1 MPNNLE
7 INEDRFEEL
16 PADLAPASSS
26 LKEDTKESSEQADEE
41 LDPLETILSEANS
54 LKELGN
60 SEFQKQRWQSAL
72 NKYSEALA
80 TLPLR
85 PLLKPSTQSEQDPVK
100 DEFSDDD
107 DDDTPGKKSET
118 PNKPERDTEIYIEGT
133 LDSSTPM
140 SLQSS
145 NEPRISRLRAVLNA
159 NTAACCLKLEEW
171 QSAIQ
176 AAEASLKD
184 DPNYAKALHRRA
196 QANEKLGTW
205 ASLQASLDDYN
216 AISKL
221 SDISAGLS
229 KEVKASQIRLPPLI
243 ARRAEADK
251 AEMMTKLKDL
261 GNTVLGKFGMSTEN
275 FKFTPNESGG
285 YSMSFQQ

>member
-7 INEDRFEEL
+7 SMKI
-16 PADLAPASSS
+16 
-26 LKEDTKESSEQADEE
+26 DTKESSEQADEE

-85 PLLKPSTQSEQDPVK
+85 PLLNHQRNQ
-100 DEFSDDD
+100 
-107 DDDTPGKKSET
+107 
-118 PNKPERDTEIYIEGT
+118 NRIQDTEIYIEGT